1 MPIGAHEY
9 FSCGCSIFTFQ
20 ATCTLYLCRGHNDL
34 KPRLLERGYNPRQHV
49 QSIGLEFAPGPAPA
63 FTKPPPLAQAQT
75 QPQAG
80 NQFNF
85 PQTHTTVQNGNF
97 HGFPQVPVRYQSNC
111 PQPYCNVPHANF
123 QGSSQAQAGYQT
135 NFPQTHDNFQNADFQ
150 SSPDNRPSFTALMA
164 QFCNQAQEEE
174 DNELGADPNQSDM
187 SGSDGEGSQNNYP
200 QNGNSRSQSIEDVD
214 PDIKG
219 EVSQDAMPANN
230 PGSGNEPGDTMET
243 TNPDNP
249 IRIDDLQDTIL
260 DASVPFLHSVIAAA
274 RNASTT
280 ELRLSIQATA
290 NALYEAIKSGLDEAI
305 SLRDIDINC
314 ECANVKHWIQD
325 IKEGRSTL
333 EDMEMG
339 LWLSGEGKDLGRQ
352 MNAERIKD
360 RILRDCMETLSKN
373 F

>member
-1 MPIGAHEY
+1 
-9 FSCGCSIFTFQ
+9 
-20 ATCTLYLCRGHNDL
+20 
-34 KPRLLERGYNPRQHV
+34 
-49 QSIGLEFAPGPAPA
+49 
-63 FTKPPPLAQAQT
+63 
-75 QPQAG
+75 
-80 NQFNF
+80 
-85 PQTHTTVQNGNF
+85 
-97 HGFPQVPVRYQSNC
+97 
-111 PQPYCNVPHANF
+111 
-123 QGSSQAQAGYQT
+123 
-135 NFPQTHDNFQNADFQ
+135 
-150 SSPDNRPSFTALMA
+150 MA